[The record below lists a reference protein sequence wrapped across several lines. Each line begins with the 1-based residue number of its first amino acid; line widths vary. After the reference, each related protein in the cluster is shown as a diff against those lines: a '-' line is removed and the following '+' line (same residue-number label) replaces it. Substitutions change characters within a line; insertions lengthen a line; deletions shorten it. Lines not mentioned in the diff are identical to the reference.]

1 MNDQTRYIFILRRRE
16 VEARTGLSR
25 STLYDWINPD
35 SPRYKPDFPKP
46 IRFAGSS
53 AVGWVA
59 SEVTSWLGK
68 QIEQR
73 DLVAK
78 GGRHHG

>member
-1 MNDQTRYIFILRRRE
+1 MHDQTRNITILRRRE

-25 STLYDWINPD
+25 STLYDWIDPD
-35 SPRYKPDFPKP
+35 SRRYKPDFPKP

-59 SEVTSWLGK
+59 SEVTAWLDT
-68 QIEQR
+68 QIEKR
-73 DLVAK
+73 DLAAK
-78 GGRHHG
+78 EVSRG

>member
-1 MNDQTRYIFILRRRE
+1 MHDQTQSITILRRRE

-25 STLYDWINPD
+25 STLYDWIDPD

-46 IRFAGSS
+46 IRFAGST

-59 SEVTSWLGK
+59 SEIDAFLAS
-68 QIEQR
+68 QITASR
-73 DLVAK
+73 V
-78 GGRHHG
+78 G

>member
-1 MNDQTRYIFILRRRE
+1 MHEQRHPVLILRRRA

-25 STLYDWINPD
+25 STLYDWMNPS

-46 IRFAGSS
+46 MRFSGSN

-59 SEVTSWLGK
+59 NEIDDWLTA
-68 QIEQR
+68 QVQASRE
-73 DLVAK
+73 AS
-78 GGRHHG
+78 